1 MRRQRDVRR
10 RVRLTDDEP
19 QSRAAR
25 RLDGSRRD
33 HAGYVPVRDSGL
45 GYALASGAGRM

>member
-33 HAGYVPVRDSGL
+33 RYVPVRDSGL